1 MGWRCLSTSS
11 ATRSLIHRI
20 AGASER
26 KGQKMNPRLRFTAL
40 AAALALGIVVTIS
53 PPASADRGGG
63 GHGYY
68 GHRSYGHGY
77 YGRGY
82 YGGRAYYP
90 RFGFYFGSAYP
101 YYPFGYPYPYWGPAY
116 PYYPPAVV
124 AVPSSPPVY
133 IEKGGSGNDAA
144 AQNDT
149 QAYWYFCAGSNAYY
163 PYVKQCPGGWERQ
176 VPMPPPDAR

>member
-1 MGWRCLSTSS
+1 MWS
-11 ATRSLIHRI
+11 AMLLLIHQSARAI
-20 AGASER
+20 AR
-26 KGQKMNPRLRFTAL
+26 KGYEMKPSFRFTAL
-40 AAALALGIVVTIS
+40 AAALALGVGAAIS
-53 PPASADRGGG
+53 PPVSADRGGS

-68 GHRSYGHGY
+68 ARGNYGHGY

-82 YGGRAYYP
+82 YGGRGYYP

-101 YYPFGYPYPYWGPAY
+101 YYPYAYPYPYWGPPY

-133 IEKGGSGNDAA
+133 IEKGGGSSEAPA
-144 AQNDT
+144 AQGDV
-149 QAYWYFCAGSNAYY
+149 QAYWYYCAGSNAYY
-163 PYVKQCPGGWERQ
+163 PYVKQCPGGWQRQ

>member
-1 MGWRCLSTSS
+1 MS
-11 ATRSLIHRI
+11 AHRDTRST
-20 AGASER
+20 EE
-26 KGQKMNPRLRFTAL
+26 KGQKMNPRLRYATL
-40 AAALALGIVVTIS
+40 AAALVLGLAVGQPI
-53 PPASADRGGG
+53 PASAGG
-63 GHGYY
+63 GHGY
-68 GHRSYGHGY
+68 YGHGY

-82 YGGRAYYP
+82 YGGGRVVVRPGYYP
-90 RFGFYFGSAYP
+90 RYGVFIGSPYP
-101 YYPFGYPYPYWGPAY
+101 YYPYAYPYWGSPY

-133 IEKGGSGNDAA
+133 IEKGAGSNEAP
-144 AQNDT
+144 AQNDA